1 MKHFALLLLGA
12 ALNSGPA
19 AASPWPLSELYELRG
34 QEALVTDTTYT
45 PDGAKVL
52 SCDRK
57 GTIYAWNP
65 NDGTVLWHL
74 EEPEGNFSR
83 VTVSR
88 DGRLAAVVGLHFVGV
103 IDLVRGT
110 WLKRYTLPNLGAAS
124 AVAISDSD
132 RLLAVG
138 DSGSHIWLI
147 DMRTNGIT
155 DFAHHDWGIMD
166 LRFTDH
172 DQFLLAGDATSVRI
186 WDVEERTDR
195 RIVDTEADDIPGMYF
210 LTRMTFTEDA
220 KFVIVGSGNDAVL
233 FNLAEQ
239 VVVQSFHG
247 HDKEVVVV
255 RVTPDHLNVV
265 TSSRDHTTRV
275 WDIETGE
282 VIGKTEALDLS
293 LTASIAVSPKND
305 QFIMSA
311 ALFDIFGGTVRTKLA
326 IWAIP
331 SRQ

>member
-1 MKHFALLLLGA
+1 MKHLALALLGA
-12 ALNSGPA
+12 ALISFSA
-19 AASPWPLSELYELRG
+19 EASPWPLSELFELRG
-34 QEALVTDTTYT
+34 QEALVTDTIYA
-45 PDGAKVL
+45 PDASKVL
-52 SCDRK
+52 SCDRR
-57 GTIYAWNP
+57 GRVYAWNP
-65 NDGTVLWHL
+65 ADGTLLWHL

-88 DGRLAAVVGLHFVGV
+88 DGRLGAVVGLHFAGL
-103 IDLVRGT
+103 IDLARGT
-110 WLKRYTLPNLGAAS
+110 WIKRYTLPNLGAAA
-124 AVAISDSD
+124 AVAISDSN

-138 DSGSHIWLI
+138 DSGSHLWLI
-147 DMRTNGIT
+147 DSVTNQIT

-166 LRFTDH
+166 LRFMDH

-186 WDVEERTDR
+186 WDVEARTDR
-195 RIVDTEADDIPGMYF
+195 KIVDTEADDIPGMFF
-210 LTRMTFTEDA
+210 LTRMNFTDDG

-233 FNLAEQ
+233 FNLTENK
-239 VVVQSFHG
+239 VVQTFQG
-247 HDKEVVVV
+247 HDKEVIVV
-255 RVTPDHLNVV
+255 RVTPDLEHVV

-275 WDIETGE
+275 WDIETGK

-326 IWAIP
+326 IWAIQ